1 MISFFTKTTDM
12 MTSKKKRWTALVV
25 LAVSL
30 FVVTMD
36 MTILIMALPELVREL
51 EPSGTQQLWIVD
63 IYSLVLAGFIIPLSA
78 FADKWGRRKKALL
91 TGFALFGLV
100 SLAIF
105 FAESAEF
112 VIAIRFLLGIA
123 GALIMPT
130 TLSMIRV
137 IFENP
142 KERATALAVW
152 SIVSSIGAVFGP
164 IIGGALLEQFSWH
177 SAFLI
182 NVPFVIIAIVA
193 GLFLLPRESKLSK
206 EKSHSW
212 DIPSTILSIA
222 GMIGLVWSIKRIFKK
237 EGLADIIPWV
247 VIVLAITMIV
257 IFVKRNLSSSD
268 PMLDVRLFKK
278 RSFSAGTIAAF
289 MTMFAM
295 TSVLLLASQWL
306 QVVEELSPFKAG
318 LYLLPMAIGDMV
330 FAPIA
335 PGLAARFGP
344 KIVLPSGIG
353 IAAIGMFIMYFF
365 GHPLSYSTMALALI
379 LVGAGTASLA
389 VASALIMLET
399 PTSKAGNAAAVE
411 ESMYDLGNVFGVA
424 VLGSLSSMLYR
435 VFLDISSFSSKGIV
449 GDLAHVAEESV
460 VGAVEVAKAT
470 GIKQLANE
478 AVTSFNDAF
487 VATALVGGIIMIII
501 SIVVYLLIPKSLD
514 ITKQK

>member
-1 MISFFTKTTDM
+1 MCIRD
-12 MTSKKKRWTALVV
+12 R
-25 LAVSL
+25 
-30 FVVTMD
+30 
-36 MTILIMALPELVREL
+36 
-51 EPSGTQQLWIVD
+51 
-63 IYSLVLAGFIIPLSA
+63 
-78 FADKWGRRKKALL
+78 
-91 TGFALFGLV
+91 
-100 SLAIF
+100 
-105 FAESAEF
+105 F

-152 SIVSSIGAVFGP
+152 SIASSIGAVFGP

-182 NVPFVIIAIVA
+182 NVPFAIIAVVA
-193 GLFLLPRESKLSK
+193 GLFLLPESKLSK

-222 GMIGLVWSIKRIFKK
+222 GMIGLVWSIKEFSK

-295 TSVLLLASQWL
+295 ASVLLLASQWL

-379 LVGAGTASLA
+379 LVGAGMASLA

>member
-12 MTSKKKRWTALVV
+12 MTSKKRWTALVV

-78 FADKWGRRKKALL
+78 FADKWGRKKALL

-182 NVPFVIIAIVA
+182 NVPFAIIAVVA
-193 GLFLLPRESKLSK
+193 GLFLLPESKLSK

-222 GMIGLVWSIKRIFKK
+222 GMIGLVWSIKEFSK

-257 IFVKRNLSSSD
+257 IFVKRNLS
-268 PMLDVRLFKK
+268 RLFKK

-295 TSVLLLASQWL
+295 ASVLLLASQWL

>member
-12 MTSKKKRWTALVV
+12 MTSKKRWTALVV

-78 FADKWGRRKKALL
+78 FADKWGRKKALL

-112 VIAIRFLLGIA
+112 VIAIRFLLVIA

-152 SIVSSIGAVFGP
+152 SIASSIGGVFGP

-182 NVPFVIIAIVA
+182 NVPFAIIAVVA
-193 GLFLLPRESKLSK
+193 GLFLLPESKLSK

-222 GMIGLVWSIKRIFKK
+222 GMIGLVWSIKEFSK

-295 TSVLLLASQWL
+295 ASVLLLASQWL

-379 LVGAGTASLA
+379 LVGVGMASLA

>member
-1 MISFFTKTTDM
+1 MVSFFTKTTDM
-12 MTSKKKRWTALVV
+12 MTSKKRWTALIV
-25 LAVSL
+25 LAASL
-30 FVVTMD
+30 FVVMMD
-36 MTILIMALPELVREL
+36 MTILIMALPDLVREL
-51 EPSGTQQLWIVD
+51 KPSATQQLWIVD
-63 IYSLVLAGFIIPLSA
+63 IYSLVLAGFIIPLSD
-78 FADKWGRRKKALL
+78 FADKWGRKKALL

-137 IFENP
+137 IFEDP

-152 SIVSSIGAVFGP
+152 SIVSSVGAVFGP

-182 NVPFVIIAIVA
+182 NVPFALIAVVT
-193 GLFLLPRESKLSK
+193 GLFLLPESKVSK
-206 EKSHSW
+206 DKAHSW
-212 DIPSTILSIA
+212 DIISTILSVA
-222 GMIGLVWSIKRIFKK
+222 GMIGLVWSIKEFSK
-237 EGLADIIPWV
+237 EGLTDIFPWA
-247 VIVLAITMIV
+247 VIVLAVLMLIL
-257 IFVKRNLSSSD
+257 FVRRNLLSSN

-295 TSVLLLASQWL
+295 ASVLLLAAQWL
-306 QVVEELSPFKAG
+306 QVVEELSPFKSG
-318 LYLLPMAIGDMV
+318 LYLLPMAIGAMV

-365 GHPLSYSTMALALI
+365 GHPLSYSTMAIALI

-424 VLGSLSSMLYR
+424 VLGSLSSYFYR
-435 VFLDISSFSSKGIV
+435 IFLDISSFSSKGIV
-449 GDLAHVAEESV
+449 GELAHVAEDSV
-460 VGAVEVAKAT
+460 VGAVEVAKST
-470 GIKQLANE
+470 GIKQLASDT
-478 AVTSFNDAF
+478 VTSFNDAF

-501 SIVVYLLIPKSLD
+501 SVVVYILIPKSLD

>member
-12 MTSKKKRWTALVV
+12 MTSKKRWTALVV

-78 FADKWGRRKKALL
+78 FADKWGRKKALL

-182 NVPFVIIAIVA
+182 NVPFVIIAIV
-193 GLFLLPRESKLSK
+193 LLPESKLSK

-222 GMIGLVWSIKRIFKK
+222 GMIGLVWSIKEFSK

>member
-12 MTSKKKRWTALVV
+12 MTSKKRWTALVV

-78 FADKWGRRKKALL
+78 FADKWGRKKALL

-182 NVPFVIIAIVA
+182 NVPFVIIAVVA
-193 GLFLLPRESKLSK
+193 GLFLLPESKLSK

-222 GMIGLVWSIKRIFKK
+222 GMIGLVWSIKEFSK

-318 LYLLPMAIGDMV
+318 LYLLPMEIGAMV

-449 GDLAHVAEESV
+449 GDLAHVAEESI

>member
-78 FADKWGRRKKALL
+78 FADKWGKKKALL

-152 SIVSSIGAVFGP
+152 STTSSIGAVFGP

-182 NVPFVIIAIVA
+182 NVPFAIIAVVA
-193 GLFLLPRESKLSK
+193 GLFLLPESKLSK

-222 GMIGLVWSIKRIFKK
+222 GMIGLVWSIKEFSK

-295 TSVLLLASQWL
+295 ASVLLLASQWL

-318 LYLLPMAIGDMV
+318 LYLYPMAIGDMV

-379 LVGAGTASLA
+379 LVGAGMASLA

-487 VATALVGGIIMIII
+487 VVATALVGGIIMIII

>member
-12 MTSKKKRWTALVV
+12 MTQKKKKRWTALVV

-78 FADKWGRRKKALL
+78 FADKWGKKKHYL

-164 IIGGALLEQFSWH
+164 IIGGALLDQFSWH

-182 NVPFVIIAIVA
+182 NVPFTIIAVVA
-193 GLFLLPRESKLSK
+193 GLFLLPESKLSK